1 MSRPSTQASCARCE
15 RTDVRFATTW
25 PEGRIC
31 RRCYQ
36 RATRIH
42 GTCPACDTHRLL
54 PGFIHGQAACSDCA
68 GIPKD
73 FHCAGCGREDE
84 PVRAGLCAHC
94 CLTDDLTDLFDT
106 GHGAIAEHLQ
116 PLFDA
121 LTNQKHARSAKV
133 WLIVNPDATTLIRD
147 LARGKLPL
155 EHATFT
161 EHHNPRKVAFLRE
174 LCIEHGLLA
183 PVHLDI
189 ERFQTWLARKTALA
203 HPDDGRIVNQ
213 YGRWVHLN
221 RMNHLA
227 EIGQLKKGTFLSAKQ
242 STTVALDF
250 LAFLREHETP
260 PADCGQAHIDNW
272 LTGGP
277 TTRSLAR
284 GFIRWAMQ
292 LGHMPS
298 IEIPYRLA
306 KTTPII
312 TQEQRLEHIQQL
324 LKPDAALRPLERA
337 AALLLLLYGQPL
349 ARIARMRLDQLEAGD
364 DGVTIRFATDQLR
377 IPEPFAAVV
386 RTHIH
391 DLPNSNTSAHRDN
404 VWLFPGAQP
413 GQHIHQSTLMN
424 LLRDAGI
431 DLRGAKNA
439 ALRELVLQMPAPI
452 VADSFNYSY
461 TVTEQHRR
469 NAGAQFIDY
478 LAKRL

>member
-1 MSRPSTQASCARCE
+1 LSRPRTPAGCARCE
-15 RTDVRFATTW
+15 RTDVRLATTW

-42 GTCPACDTHRLL
+42 GTCPACGAHRLL
-54 PGFIHGQAACSDCA
+54 PGLIGGEPTCGDCA
-68 GIPKD
+68 GILKD
-73 FHCAGCGREDE
+73 FHCARCGREDE

-116 PLFDA
+116 PLFGA
-121 LTNQKHARSAKV
+121 LTSQKHARSAKV
-133 WLIVNPDATTLIRD
+133 WLIVNPDASTLIRY
-147 LARGKLPL
+147 LARGTLPL
-155 EHATFT
+155 EHSTFT
-161 EHHNPRKVAFLRE
+161 EHPNPRKVAFLRE
-174 LCIEHGLLA
+174 LCIEHGLLT

-189 ERFQTWLARKTALA
+189 ERFQTWLARKAALA
-203 HPDDGRIVNQ
+203 HPDDGRLINQ

-227 EIGQLKKGTFLSAKQ
+227 ETGQLKKGTFLSAKQ

-250 LAFLREHETP
+250 LAYLRDHHAP
-260 PADCGQAHIDNW
+260 PANCSQTDIDNW

-292 LGHMPS
+292 HGHLPS
-298 IEIPYRLA
+298 IDIPYRLA

-312 TQEQRLEHIQQL
+312 AQRQRLEHIRQL
-324 LKPDAALRPLERA
+324 LEPATALRPLERTA
-337 AALLLLLYGQPL
+337 GLLLLLYGQPL
-349 ARIARMRLDQLEAGD
+349 TRIASMRLDQLHEAD
-364 DGVTIRFATDQLR
+364 DRITIRFGTDQLQ
-377 IPEPFAAVV
+377 IPEPFATIV
-386 RTHIH
+386 RAHLRN
-391 DLPNSNTSAHRDN
+391 LPNLNTSAHRDN
-404 VWLFPGAQP
+404 EWLFPGSQP

-452 VADSFNYSY
+452 VADSLNYSY
-461 TVTEQHRR
+461 TVTELHRR
-469 NAGAQFIDY
+469 SAGAHFTDY